1 MVGQHLYMGDLCY
14 CGFVGELFFLYTLGD
29 DLNHYCNFLFQMNC
43 DRKKK
48 GTCAHSLKEKR
59 KSTVLCIQLLCRAI
73 GLYGYRIQAYV
84 SGSAPMWGHNSM
96 ACCSVL
102 SMGVKKKKSDLL

>member
-14 CGFVGELFFLYTLGD
+14 CGFIGELFFLYTLGD

-48 GTCAHSLKEKR
+48 GTCAHSLKEKESLPFCVYSFCAELLVFMVTEYKR
-59 KSTVLCIQLLCRAI
+59 MFQVLLLCGVTIAWH
-73 GLYGYRIQAYV
+73 A
-84 SGSAPMWGHNSM
+84 A
-96 ACCSVL
+96 L
-102 SMGVKKKKSDLL
+102 SYPEKTYMTNPWV